1 MEDFFTF
8 KIREKEAKDFFLY
21 SYFGIVTENF
31 SIGNRSV
38 QADTRESAAVKC
50 AYRAYLD
57 LCRTLT
63 YKTEEESSK
72 GTFVKDIC
80 TRLAYALCTDEKL
93 PVRRKNAYEVFYSKD
108 GSLEK
113 ALAQHLDIDDC
124 IDEGKRHSKCFYFGQ
139 AQKWI
144 NMTVKYMWLIGIIG
158 EADEESFDAPI
169 DSIVMKAAGSD
180 FSLNFPRN
188 NKTYNSM
195 FAECDA
201 KAFDLWKEYS
211 PSTSMPWSK
220 LEEKEY
226 ERIQNC
232 IRSKTGNN
240 PLNWECNAWIS
251 QSVLDAIDDG
261 DWRFIANKKES
272 GEL

>member
-1 MEDFFTF
+1 MEDIFTF

-21 SYFGIVTENF
+21 SYFGIVTEDF
-31 SIGNRSV
+31 SIGNRSMH
-38 QADTRESAAVKC
+38 ADTRESAAVKC

-63 YKTEEESSK
+63 YKAEEESLK
-72 GTFVKDIC
+72 KNFVEDIC
-80 TRLAYALCTDEKL
+80 TRLAEALCTDEVF

-124 IDEGKRHSKCFYFGQ
+124 NDEGKRHSKCFYFGQ

-169 DSIVMKAAGSD
+169 DSIVMKAADSD

-195 FAECDA
+195 FDECDI
-201 KAFDLWKEYS
+201 KAFDLWKKFS
-211 PSTSMPWSK
+211 QSASMPWSK
-220 LEEKEY
+220 LEENEY
-226 ERIQNC
+226 ERIQSC
-232 IRSKTGNN
+232 IRNN
-240 PLNWECNAWIS
+240 TDNKPLDWECSAWIA
-251 QSVLDAIDDG
+251 QSALDEIDKK
-261 DWRFIANKKES
+261 DWRFTANKKES

>member
-1 MEDFFTF
+1 MEDIFTF
-8 KIREKEAKDFFLY
+8 KIKEKEAKDFFLY
-21 SYFGIVTENF
+21 SYFGIVTEDF
-31 SIGNRSV
+31 SIGNKSV

-72 GTFVKDIC
+72 GAFVKDIC
-80 TRLAYALCTDEKL
+80 TRLAEALCTDEEF

-124 IDEGKRHSKCFYFGQ
+124 NDEEKRHSKCFYFGQ

-169 DSIVMKAAGSD
+169 DSIVMQAAGSD
-180 FSLNFPRN
+180 FLLRFPRN
-188 NKTYNSM
+188 NKTYNN
-195 FAECDA
+195 
-201 KAFDLWKEYS
+201 AFDDQDANAFELWKEYS
-211 PSTSMPWSK
+211 PNASMPWSK
-220 LEEKEY
+220 LEEPEY
-226 ERIQNC
+226 ERIQSC
-232 IRSKTGNN
+232 IRSNTNN
-240 PLNWECNAWIS
+240 KPLYWECSAWIA
-251 QSVLDAIDDG
+251 QSALDEINKN
-261 DWRFIANKKES
+261 DWRFTSNKKES